1 MPRCRPANAWHNMSS
16 KSSSRWSSAIATAAA
31 MRSDLFSLPAWAARR
46 RRGRPALRVGRPQV
60 GDAARA
66 EGQER
71 QAASLLPIVERAGL
85 VADLGIK
92 LHAHM
97 LRHSTGYNDA
107 LMMLWLNMADPTS

>member
-1 MPRCRPANAWHNMSS
+1 
-16 KSSSRWSSAIATAAA
+16 

-97 LRHSTGYNDA
+97 LWHSTGYNDA
-107 LMMLWLNMADPTS
+107 LMMLCLNMADPTS

>member
-1 MPRCRPANAWHNMSS
+1 MLGTNELE
-16 KSSSRWSSAIATAAA
+16 KLIEWSSAIATAAA

-97 LRHSTGYNDA
+97 LLDR
-107 LMMLWLNMADPTS
+107 LQ

>member
-1 MPRCRPANAWHNMSS
+1 MNNGKRANQSE
-16 KSSSRWSSAIATAAA
+16 
-31 MRSDLFSLPAWAARR
+31 
-46 RRGRPALRVGRPQV
+46 PQV